1 MDSGKHET
9 EAFDMDHSG
18 SARPQWVWAALV
30 LQSVVSLLSVW
41 STAQMLI
48 SWPRYAAYG
57 TQMIPQLVRSIV
69 EAILLGVSLVGLWRS
84 KHWGWLLGLL
94 VDAAI
99 CVLYLYYAIG
109 YPRLLLNPRY
119 LALNI
124 WEFAAFAVLLHL
136 PVRKYFRREGNLLRS
151 GAPAE
156 RIPVAEISAL
166 QRSFRGLV
174 YFVVAVAAACIV
186 TTFSLAMTLG
196 EKAGGS
202 RGFLFLLIIGFEIGS
217 AASFLF
223 VVLLTVAARR
233 FGPARLGVWLIA
245 GALIAPSLI
254 LGMGLLVKTFLS
266 GSGRLGTGPL
276 NMLLDILF
284 TGPAYLFQVW
294 WLAIPAGIVASFLC
308 CQMYPWAFGA
318 RE

>member
-1 MDSGKHET
+1 MDSGKQET
-9 EAFDMDHSG
+9 EAFDMDRGG

-41 STAQMLI
+41 SAGQMLI

-69 EAILLGVSLVGLWRS
+69 QAILLGVSLVGLWRS
-84 KHWGWLLGLL
+84 KRWGWLLGLL

-99 CVLYLYYAIG
+99 CLLYLYYAMG
-109 YPRLLLNPRY
+109 YPRLILNPRY

-136 PVRKYFRREGNLLRS
+136 PVRAYFQGKRDLPGPA
-151 GAPAE
+151 APPG
-156 RIPVAEISAL
+156 RLPIAEINAM

-174 YFVVAVAAACIV
+174 YFVVAVAATCIV
-186 TTFSLAMTLG
+186 TTFSMAVMLG

-223 VVLLTVAARR
+223 VVLLTVAARG
-233 FGPARLGVWLIA
+233 FGPTRLGVWLIA
-245 GALIAPSLI
+245 GVLIAPGLI
-254 LGMGLLVKTFLS
+254 LGMGLLVKTFLM
-266 GSGRLGTGPL
+266 GGGRLGTGPL
-276 NMLLDILF
+276 NMLLGIFF

-294 WLAIPAGIVASFLC
+294 WLAIPAGIVTSFVC
-308 CQMYPWAFGA
+308 YEMYPWVFG
-318 RE
+318 RRQ